1 MIQHLEHAGSHP
13 DLVSVNVHHETA
25 VHGPYAQLF
34 PAFDFPEAI
43 CHAAMIAWPSF
54 GVKFAETAC
63 LYDAV
68 QLLSITAL
76 GAVAV
81 QALDQPGTI
90 EQLVV
95 LA

>member
-1 MIQHLEHAGSHP
+1 
-13 DLVSVNVHHETA
+13 
-25 VHGPYAQLF
+25 
-34 PAFDFPEAI
+34 
-43 CHAAMIAWPSF
+43 MIAWPSF